1 MFYEGDEVRTCSKVT
16 QKTKDILVANGIKP
30 GQKGIVISEVT
41 IVTVNFG
48 GKIVTLDEN
57 ALESTIEFKPNNN
70 FDLDDLKGLFGMK

>member
-41 IVTVNFG
+41 IVTVNFS

-57 ALESTIEFKPNNN
+57 AIESILEYKPNNN